1 MEGKEFEKLDT
12 VEVAE
17 EVSAELQEVIKTEA
31 ELFNGEASGEKDF
44 TPERADRV
52 SVKKLG
58 FLTTSFLALSLSM
71 PGIAK
76 AADVVDIF
84 RDLIKSGGRIVERA
98 QDARGKIELEQI
110 KKQKELERDRIKSE
124 VELEKEQQRTRQQ
137 EIREGAGITREQIK
151 ERGGLNRERARKG
164 QPIPAESRSDASG
177 PYGNTSTSV
186 REGALGSTGGG
197 AEVSPEVKKALMDAG
212 RTQAEVDY
220 KASADKKLF
229 VKADAHLSWTQGYV
243 TRWLE
248 LKEMEK
254 SKK

>member
-1 MEGKEFEKLDT
+1 M
-12 VEVAE
+12 
-17 EVSAELQEVIKTEA
+17 
-31 ELFNGEASGEKDF
+31 
-44 TPERADRV
+44 
-52 SVKKLG
+52 
-58 FLTTSFLALSLSM
+58 
-71 PGIAK
+71 
-76 AADVVDIF
+76 VDIF